1 VAQRRLDVNQSAA
14 AEDLTGRVLVVD
26 DDEDSRR
33 LLAHLLERKG
43 YSVVLADGGPAAIS
57 TLETVEV
64 DVVVLDVMMPIMD
77 GFAVCREL
85 KKSPDTASVPVI
97 LLTARDDMETRATGM
112 KLGVSDFLAKPVNKE
127 ELYVRIRTQLEG
139 RQRARD
145 LEKAQRRVDSIR

>member
-1 VAQRRLDVNQSAA
+1 VNRQAA
-14 AEDLTGRVLVVD
+14 AEDVTGRVLVVD

-57 TLETVEV
+57 TLEKTEV

-85 KKSPDTASVPVI
+85 KKSQSTASVPVI

-145 LEKAQRRVDSIR
+145 LEKAQRRVDSL

>member
-1 VAQRRLDVNQSAA
+1 VNDTVAA
-14 AEDLTGRVLVVD
+14 AELSGRVLVVD

-43 YSVVLADGGPAAIS
+43 YAVVLADGGPAALA
-57 TLETVEV
+57 TLEKEDV

-85 KKSPDTASVPVI
+85 KKSPGTASVPVI

-127 ELYVRIRTQLEG
+127 ELYVRVRTQIEG
-139 RQRARD
+139 RQRARQ
-145 LEKAQRRVDSIR
+145 LEQTQRRVDSMS

>member
-1 VAQRRLDVNQSAA
+1 MNDTIAA
-14 AEDLTGRVLVVD
+14 GELSGRVLVVD

-43 YSVVLADGGPAAIS
+43 YSVVLADGGAAALS
-57 TLETVEV
+57 TLEKEDV

-85 KKSPDTASVPVI
+85 KKSPETASVPVI

-127 ELYVRIRTQLEG
+127 ELYVRVRTQIEG
-139 RQRARD
+139 RQRARQ
-145 LEKAQRRVDSIR
+145 LEQTQRRVDSMS

>member
-1 VAQRRLDVNQSAA
+1 MNPSAA
-14 AEDLTGRVLVVD
+14 AEDLPGRVLVVD

-57 TLETVEV
+57 TLEKTEV

-85 KKSPDTASVPVI
+85 KKSPGTASVPVI

-145 LEKAQRRVDSIR
+145 LEKAQRRIDSIR

>member
-1 VAQRRLDVNQSAA
+1 M
-14 AEDLTGRVLVVD
+14 TGRVLVVD

-57 TLETVEV
+57 TLEKTEV

-85 KKSPDTASVPVI
+85 KKSQSTASVPVI

-145 LEKAQRRVDSIR
+145 LEKATRRVDSL

>member
-1 VAQRRLDVNQSAA
+1 MR
-14 AEDLTGRVLVVD
+14 GRVLVVD

-43 YSVVLADGGPAAIS
+43 YAVVLADGGPAALS
-57 TLETVEV
+57 TLEKTEV

-85 KKSPDTASVPVI
+85 KKSQATSSVPVI

-145 LEKAQRRVDSIR
+145 LEKAQKRVESL

>member
-1 VAQRRLDVNQSAA
+1 VNRQAA
-14 AEDLTGRVLVVD
+14 AEDVTGRVLVVD

-33 LLAHLLERKG
+33 LLALLLERRG

-57 TLETVEV
+57 VLETTEV
-64 DVVVLDVMMPIMD
+64 DVVVLDVMMPVMD

-85 KKSPDTASVPVI
+85 KESQSTASVPVI
-97 LLTARDDMETRATGM
+97 LLTASDDMETRATGM

-139 RQRARD
+139 RQRARELD
-145 LEKAQRRVDSIR
+145 KAQKRVESL

>member
-1 VAQRRLDVNQSAA
+1 M
-14 AEDLTGRVLVVD
+14 TGRVLVVD

-57 TLETVEV
+57 TLEKTEV
-64 DVVVLDVMMPIMD
+64 DVVVLDVMMPVMD

-85 KKSPDTASVPVI
+85 KKSQATASVPVI

-139 RQRARD
+139 RQRARE
-145 LEKAQRRVDSIR
+145 LEKAQKRVESL

>member
-1 VAQRRLDVNQSAA
+1 M
-14 AEDLTGRVLVVD
+14 VD

-57 TLETVEV
+57 TLEKTEV

-85 KKSPDTASVPVI
+85 KKSQSTASVPVI

-145 LEKAQRRVDSIR
+145 LEKAQRRVESL

>member
-1 VAQRRLDVNQSAA
+1 M
-14 AEDLTGRVLVVD
+14 VD

-43 YSVVLADGGPAAIS
+43 YSVVLADGGPAALS
-57 TLETVEV
+57 TLEKEDV

-85 KKSPDTASVPVI
+85 KKSPGTASVPVI

-127 ELYVRIRTQLEG
+127 ELYVRVRTQIDG
-139 RQRARD
+139 RKRARQ
-145 LEKAQRRVDSIR
+145 LEQTQRRVDSMS

>member
-1 VAQRRLDVNQSAA
+1 M
-14 AEDLTGRVLVVD
+14 TGRVLVVD

-57 TLETVEV
+57 TLEKTEV

-85 KKSPDTASVPVI
+85 KKSQNTASVPVI

-145 LEKAQRRVDSIR
+145 LEKAQRRVESL